1 MIKIGIIDKNVANDI
16 IVSSHYNP
24 EQLKAQRKR
33 KGRASPFC
41 QKIKIAKKKKNWFKI
56 LKPGGL

>member
-33 KGRASPFC
+33 KGNIHKPC
-41 QKIKIAKKKKNWFKI
+41 GQYFKHF
-56 LKPGGL
+56 